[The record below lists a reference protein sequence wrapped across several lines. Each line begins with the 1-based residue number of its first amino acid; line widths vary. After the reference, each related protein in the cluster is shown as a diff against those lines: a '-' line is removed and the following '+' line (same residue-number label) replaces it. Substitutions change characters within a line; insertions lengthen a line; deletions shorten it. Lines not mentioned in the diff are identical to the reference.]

1 MAFKYSVLA
10 LFIACLIALSQ
21 AIPIKDISNT
31 TIEVSNTHLT
41 PSSERFAVS
50 VQRLDE
56 LVDDD
61 GKILA
66 EKISTILMTF
76 DIKNGQILLNKVP
89 VELGISNF
97 QVFEAEIVPAN
108 IKPEDF
114 MKYQD
119 NFDIGLVTV
128 EIESSVETF
137 IISAENVIGYRVRI
151 NIRVLEI
158 DGKNVVQTE
167 ATEKI
172 IEYKTLDTIDGDKDE
187 IIAPIYAD
195 NQETTTKNSDS
206 NYINNIN
213 YSNLNSDNINSY
225 LINYDNLSN
234 RVKHWWRCSPKIV
247 RIVITSLFLTLS
259 FGIFFMV
266 IPAITQVLIKLVSKN
281 SSIGLDNDDDDNYNE
296 KVIFIVDDEKSSLI
310 LEQEKI

>member
-1 MAFKYSVLA
+1 MAFKHTVLA
-10 LFIACLIALSQ
+10 LLIACLIALSQ
-21 AIPIKDISNT
+21 AIPIKDVSNT
-31 TIEVSNTHLT
+31 TIEISNTYLT

-56 LVDDD
+56 LIDDD
-61 GKILA
+61 GKVLA

-76 DIKNGQILLNKVP
+76 DIDNGQILLNKVP
-89 VELGISNF
+89 IELGISNF

-114 MKYQD
+114 IKYHD

-128 EIESSVETF
+128 ELESSVETF
-137 IISAENVIGYRVRI
+137 VTDVENVIGYRVRI

-158 DGKNVVQTE
+158 DGKDVVQTE

-172 IEYKTLDTIDGDKDE
+172 IEYKALDTIDGDKDE
-187 IIAPIYAD
+187 VIAPIY
-195 NQETTTKNSDS
+195 ETSTENNNDS

-225 LINYDNLSN
+225 LFNYDNLSN

-266 IPAITQVLIKLVSKN
+266 IPATIQGLIKLVSKN
-281 SSIGLDNDDDDNYNE
+281 SSVDLDNDDDYSE
-296 KVIFIVDDEKSSLI
+296 KVIFIVDDEKLPLI
-310 LEQEKI
+310 LEEKA